1 LLLDVTGCAHLFGGE
16 EAMAR
21 QIARD
26 FQRGGLSPRVGIAD
40 TVGAAWALARY
51 GSEAVGLDLSADRFR
66 PLVVAAGRVAEAL
79 GPLPVEGLRLSP
91 GIVEILRDLGIE
103 TIGQLIALPRETLPS
118 RFGAEIVRRLD
129 QALGHV
135 PEPIACQRPFE
146 PAEASWGCEPP
157 IEGRSAV
164 EAVLRRLFLRV
175 LRRLRSRNEGILQFD
190 VDLCVSEKRSTRFSV
205 GLVRPTLNEKRLLE
219 LARLQLERVRLRG
232 KVSSV
237 KVCVSR
243 RAPLDVEQSAL
254 FAAAGRPNAQRDL
267 ESLLNRLS
275 NRLGEEAVLSAKL
288 YPDFQPERSV
298 EYQPVTKGGDA
309 HPLIKGDQDRPL
321 EKRGKWSRRTRAESP
336 LLGSP
341 RQRPLRLL
349 PQPQAAQVWSVVP
362 DGPPIRLIWRDGE
375 HQILRC
381 EGPER
386 IETGWWRPGPC
397 LRDYFRAEMDNGRRL
412 WLFHAHDEGAW
423 FVHGE
428 F

>member
-1 LLLDVTGCAHLFGGE
+1 MG
-16 EAMAR
+16 R

-26 FQRGGLSPRVGIAD
+26 FQRGGVSPRVAIAD
-40 TVGAAWALARY
+40 TVGAAWALAGY
-51 GSEAVGLDLSADRFR
+51 GSGVGGLDRSANGFR
-66 PLVVAAGRVAEAL
+66 PTVAAAGRVAEAL
-79 GPLPVEGLRLSP
+79 GPMPVEGLRLSP
-91 GIVEILRDLGIE
+91 EIVEILRDLGIE
-103 TIGQLIALPRETLPS
+103 TIGQLIALPRKTLPS

-129 QALGHV
+129 QALGDV
-135 PEPIACQRPFE
+135 PEPIVGERPFE

-157 IEGRSAV
+157 IEGRSAI
-164 EAVLRRLFLRV
+164 EAVLRRLFIRV
-175 LRRLRSRNEGILQFD
+175 IRRLRSRNEGILQFD
-190 VDLCVSEKRSTRFSV
+190 VDLHVSAKRSVQFSV

-232 KVSSV
+232 KVSGV
-237 KVCVSR
+237 KVCASR

-254 FAAAGRPNAQRDL
+254 FVAAGRPNAQRDL

-275 NRLGEEAVLSAKL
+275 NCLGEEAVLSARL
-288 YPDFQPERSV
+288 CPDFQPERSV
-298 EYQPVTKGGDA
+298 EYHPIVKGGDSRL
-309 HPLIKGDQDRPL
+309 LIKGEDRPRR
-321 EKRGKWSRRTRAESP
+321 KGGKWDRRTDAQSGP
-336 LLGSP
+336 LAPP

-349 PQPQAAQVWSVVP
+349 PQPQAARVWSVVP
-362 DGPPIRLIWRDGE
+362 DGPPVRLIWRDGE
-375 HQILRC
+375 HKILRC

-412 WLFHAHDEGAW
+412 WLFHSHDEGSW